1 MGLSYLN
8 AAGFAADMHFRIGNR
23 KKFTSG
29 DWRGGSTVTG
39 AHCISELQFGLQH
52 PSLAFHSHQMQCMQG
67 AQLFLLSP
75 EGTCIQLHTLI
86 YTFTLSESHEL
97 WNTLEIPAPRRQ
109 RWTDPWG
116 LWLASLVCEMNFR
129 PEKIPLSQITRWK
142 LSANAI
148 NPNNEETRG
157 WHIYVTLKPA
167 RTRVCLNNQVVSFT
181 SIHIYSSE
189 LL

>member
-1 MGLSYLN
+1 MLL
-8 AAGFAADMHFRIGNR
+8 ALQQ
-23 KKFTSG
+23 T
-29 DWRGGSTVTG
+29 
-39 AHCISELQFGLQH
+39 CISELEIGKSSLLGAGEEAQQLQVLTAFQNPKFGLQH
-52 PSLAFHSHQMQCMQG
+52 PSLAFHSHQIQGMQG

-75 EGTCIQLHTLI
+75 EGTCIQLHMLI
-86 YTFTLSESHEL
+86 YTFTLSENHEL

-109 RWTDPWG
+109 RWVDLWG

-129 PEKIPLSQITRWK
+129 PEKIPLSQITRWE
-142 LSANAI
+142 SSVNAI

-167 RTRVCLNNQVVSFT
+167 RTRVCLNNQVVSFM
-181 SIHIYSSE
+181 SIHIHSSE